1 MSDHYPVAQNQM
13 QYPQTAQNPVPTCS
27 LSALTNMAIAGA
39 VIGGSAA
46 AAKNLRRVQQEEIQS
61 REALMDTGK
70 TALSSAVATAAAT
83 AAATTVAG
91 VVSHAVADRGLLRLA
106 VMFGVGT
113 AVLYGLNRWTEN
125 NDA

>member
-1 MSDHYPVAQNQM
+1 MSNHYPVAQQQM
-13 QYPQTAQNPVPTCS
+13 QYPQPVHNPVPTCS
-27 LSALTNMAIAGA
+27 LSALANMAIAGA

-46 AAKNLRRVQQEEIQS
+46 AAKNLRRVQKEEIQPQ
-61 REALMDTGK
+61 AAMLDTGK

-91 VVSHAVADRGLLRLA
+91 AVSHAVADRGMLRLA

-113 AVLYGLNRWTEN
+113 AVLYGLNRWTE
-125 NDA
+125 DK